1 MNTLWQWALIV
12 VGWLVIFEIS
22 RRFRR
27 NRTRRKIQ
35 HDFGLDDPNH
45 EWNKHLRDYLEPSR
59 EDDHEK

>member
-1 MNTLWQWALIV
+1 MNTLWQCGLIV

-22 RRFRR
+22 RKFRR

-35 HDFGLDDPNH
+35 QGLDDPNH